1 MKQIFPK
8 TVWIGVALVLLMLA
22 TRSNLISHFGTN
34 LFLPDASMAVFLLA
48 GFFFASRLFFVA
60 LMGLAVAIDY
70 VAIAKFG
77 VNDYCVTP
85 AYWALLP
92 TYAVLWF
99 GGRFDARSHQF
110 TWASLAKFAA
120 ISWVAVSL
128 AFLIS
133 NASFY
138 LLAGYFAQMSA
149 LDYASAVS
157 KYYFSYVAGAAVYL
171 AVAVL
176 IYAVVQTRVEAKR
189 SQHGG

>member
-8 TVWIGVALVLLMLA
+8 TVWIGAALVLLMLA
-22 TRSNLISHFGTN
+22 TRSNLISHFGSA

-60 LMGLAVAIDY
+60 LMALAVAIDY

-77 VNDYCVTP
+77 VNNYCVTP
-85 AYWALLP
+85 AYWGLLP

-99 GGRFDARSHQF
+99 GGRLYARSHQF
-110 TWASLAKFAA
+110 TVASLGKFAV
-120 ISWVAVSL
+120 ISFVAVSA

-133 NASFY
+133 NVSFY

-149 LDYASAVS
+149 LDYTSAVS

-176 IYAVVQTRVEAKR
+176 IYAAEQTRIEIKR

>member
-1 MKQIFPK
+1 MKSISLK
-8 TVWIGVALVLLMLA
+8 TFWIAAALLLLMLA

-70 VAIAKFG
+70 VAIAQFG

-85 AYWALLP
+85 AYWALIP
-92 TYAVLWF
+92 TYAALWF
-99 GGRFDARSHQF
+99 GGRFYARAHQF
-110 TWASLAKFAA
+110 TAASLGQFAA
-120 ISWVAVSL
+120 VSFVAVSA

-133 NASFY
+133 NVSFY

-149 LDYASAVS
+149 LDYANAVS

-171 AVAVL
+171 LLAAL
-176 IYAVVQTRVEAKR
+176 IYAVMHTRAQAKR